1 MCSFPLSV
9 PAKNGEKPYFL
20 DIISQPKFYHIS
32 TEKTRF
38 FCGKNTGIWDS
49 KIGENAIFFMNIG
62 WFNRVLM
69 KKKKEDTNPYIFS
82 IYFLSE
88 IKKFVDL
95 LP

>member
-1 MCSFPLSV
+1 
-9 PAKNGEKPYFL
+9 
-20 DIISQPKFYHIS
+20 
-32 TEKTRF
+32 
-38 FCGKNTGIWDS
+38 
-49 KIGENAIFFMNIG
+49 MNIG